1 MPEGH
6 LGKSFRTWIHQGLQ
20 KQMWRRAL
28 LAWSI
33 ALEASLETACE
44 EEGLLLCLLYK
55 RWAFAIFRARRERFI
70 GSELA

>member
-6 LGKSFRTWIHQGLQ
+6 LGKSFRTWTHQGLQ

-44 EEGLLLCLLYK
+44 EEGLAAL
-55 RWAFAIFRARRERFI
+55 FAV
-70 GSELA
+70 